1 VLYPF
6 TFHPIFQSRVWGGQ
20 RLKTLFGKDIPA
32 DEPIGESWEIADR
45 PGAESS
51 IANGPLASR
60 TLRWLMEEHSAA
72 LLGELPA
79 RDGRFPWLAKL
90 LDAREDLSVQ
100 VHPPVATAKQLGGE
114 SKTEAWF
121 IAHAEPDARIIAGL
135 RSGIDRSQF
144 EKHIGTADLTHCL
157 HALPARED
165 DSIVI
170 PNGRLHSL
178 GAGTV
183 VFEIQE
189 NADTTYRVFDWN
201 RQGLNGAPRELH
213 VDAALQCVNFSDH
226 EPAASEP
233 DWELADGHQSQRIAS
248 ESGAFAL
255 DHIRLTA
262 DRIPLPGTGVRMIGV
277 TAGTVTVSGDEPL
290 TLAVGQFGLVPAALK
305 SIEVAGRGSQFLLT
319 QAA

>member
-1 VLYPF
+1 
-6 TFHPIFQSRVWGGQ
+6 
-20 RLKTLFGKDIPA
+20 
-32 DEPIGESWEIADR
+32 
-45 PGAESS
+45 
-51 IANGPLASR
+51 
-60 TLRWLMEEHSAA
+60 M
-72 LLGELPA
+72 
-79 RDGRFPWLAKL
+79 
-90 LDAREDLSVQ
+90 
-100 VHPPVATAKQLGGE
+100 HPPVATAKQLGGE

-135 RSGIDRSQF
+135 QSGIDRSQF

-201 RQGLNGAPRELH
+201 RQGSMALHGVH
-213 VDAALQCVNFSDH
+213 VDAPCNVNFSDH

-233 DWELADGHQSQRIAS
+233 DWELADGAK
-248 ESGAFAL
+248 AN
-255 DHIRLTA
+255 
-262 DRIPLPGTGVRMIGV
+262 
-277 TAGTVTVSGDEPL
+277 
-290 TLAVGQFGLVPAALK
+290 
-305 SIEVAGRGSQFLLT
+305 
-319 QAA
+319 

>member
-1 VLYPF
+1 MLYPF
-6 TFHPIFQSRVWGGQ
+6 TFHPIFQPRVWGGQ

-51 IANGPLASR
+51 IANGPLAGR
-60 TLRWLMEEHSAA
+60 TLRWLMEEHADE
-72 LLGELPA
+72 LLGELPTC
-79 RDGRFPWLAKL
+79 DGRFPWLAKL

-100 VHPPVATAKQLGGE
+100 VHPPVAIAKQLGGE
-114 SKTEAWF
+114 SKTEAWY
-121 IAHAEPDARIIAGL
+121 IAQAEPDARIIAGL
-135 RSGIDRSQF
+135 QSGIDRSKF
-144 EKHIGTADLTHCL
+144 ENLFGLGDLTRCL
-157 HALPARED
+157 HVVPAREG

-201 RQGLNGAPRELH
+201 RRGLNGVPRELH

-226 EPAASEP
+226 EPAAKGP
-233 DWELADGHQSQRIAS
+233 DWQPTEGHQRQRIAS
-248 ESGAFAL
+248 ERGAFAL
-255 DHIRLTA
+255 DHIRLVA
-262 DRIPLPGTGVRMIGV
+262 ERIPLPGMGVRMIGV
-277 TAGTVTVSGDEPL
+277 TAGTLTVSGDESL
-290 TLAVGQFGLVPAALK
+290 KLSAGQFALVPASLK

-319 QAA
+319 QVA